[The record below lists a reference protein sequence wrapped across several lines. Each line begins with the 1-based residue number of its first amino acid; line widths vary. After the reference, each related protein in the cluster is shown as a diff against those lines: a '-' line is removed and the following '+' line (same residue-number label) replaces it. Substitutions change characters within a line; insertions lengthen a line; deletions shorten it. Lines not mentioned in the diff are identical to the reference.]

1 MRYFIE
7 NSYVSLNKHDEVLC
21 GDRVETAYYN
31 DTQTMVLADGM
42 GSGVRAN
49 ILSSL
54 TSKIICTM
62 MSSGMSVEDCVETI
76 AATLPMRKDVM
87 VAYSTFTILQIT
99 AEGEAYMVQFDNPL
113 AVLLRDGKAVEYP
126 VEVNIVGDKTLY
138 ETRMQ
143 VQLGDT
149 FVMFSDGVSH
159 AGIGISMNFGWQSDH
174 ICNFLESKCSTED
187 SPHTIAAKLV
197 EAAKELYL
205 GHMGDD
211 TTVAV
216 MKVRQRSELSIM
228 LGPPA
233 NPEDDIRVIED
244 FLSRP
249 GKKIVSGGTTS
260 KIVSRYLGKTVE
272 TCLDY
277 LDPKIPPAGTMEGV
291 DLVTEGV
298 ITMGRVMELS
308 QQLVEDTI
316 SPDWKNHKDAATTVA
331 KMLFEDATDIN
342 IFVGRA
348 MNPAH
353 QNPQLPI
360 NLSIKLKIVEV
371 ISENLNKAGKR
382 VNVQYY

>member
-7 NSYVSLNKHDEVLC
+7 NSYVSLNKHDEELC

-113 AVLLRDGKAVEYP
+113 AIVLRDGKAIEYP
-126 VEVNIVGDKTLY
+126 VEINIVGDKTLY

-159 AGIGISMNFGWQSDH
+159 AGIGISMSFGWQNDH
-174 ICNFLESKCSTED
+174 ICNFLEGKCSTED

-211 TTVAV
+211 TTVGV

-260 KIVSRYLGKTVE
+260 KIVSRYLGETVE

-277 LDPKIPPAGTMEGV
+277 LDPKIPPAGTMKGV

-308 QQLVEDTI
+308 QQLVEGTI
-316 SPDWKNHKDAATTVA
+316 PPDWKNHKDAATTVA

-371 ISENLNKAGKR
+371 ISENLKKTGKR
-382 VNVQYY
+382 INVQYY

>member
-1 MRYFIE
+1 MSYYID
-7 NSYVSLNKHDEVLC
+7 NSYVSLNKHNEELC
-21 GDRVETAYYN
+21 GDRVETAYY
-31 DTQTMVLADGM
+31 DGTQTLVLADGM

-99 AEGEAYMVQFDNPL
+99 QDGDAYMVQFDNPL
-113 AVLLRDGKAVEYP
+113 SILLRNGKAVEYP
-126 VEVNIVGDKTLY
+126 VEVNVIGDKTLY
-138 ETRMQ
+138 ETRMK
-143 VQLGDT
+143 VELGDT

-159 AGIGISMNFGWQSDH
+159 AGIGISMSFGWQNEH
-174 ICNFLESKCSTED
+174 ICSFLESKCSTTD
-187 SPHTIAAKLV
+187 SPHTIATKLV

-205 GHMGDD
+205 GVMGDD

-228 LGPPA
+228 LGPPS

-260 KIVSRYLGKTVE
+260 KIVSRYLGQKVE

-277 LDPKIPPAGTMEGV
+277 LDPKIPPAGKMKGV

-298 ITMGRVMELS
+298 ITLGRVMELS
-308 QQLVEDTI
+308 EQMLDGSIPV
-316 SPDWKNHKDAATTVA
+316 DWKNNKDAATTVT
-331 KMLFEDATDIN
+331 KMMFEDATDIN

-360 NLSIKLKIVEV
+360 NFSIKMKIVEV
-371 ISENLNKAGKR
+371 LSSNLEKCGKR
-382 VNVQYY
+382 VNVQYF

>member
-1 MRYFIE
+1 MSYYID
-7 NSYVSLNKHDEVLC
+7 NSYVSLNKHDEELC

-31 DTQTMVLADGM
+31 GTQTLVLADGM

-54 TSKIICTM
+54 TAKIICTM

-87 VAYSTFTILQIT
+87 VAYSTCTILQIT
-99 AEGEAYMVQFDNPL
+99 SDGDAYMVQFDNPL
-113 AVLLRDGKAVEYP
+113 SVLLRNGKAVEYP
-126 VEVNIVGDKTLY
+126 VEINIIGDKTLY
-138 ETRMQ
+138 ETRMK
-143 VQLGDT
+143 VELGDT

-159 AGIGISMNFGWQSDH
+159 AGIGISMSFGWQSEH
-174 ICNFLESKCSTED
+174 ICSFLESKCSVND

-197 EAAKELYL
+197 DAAKELYL
-205 GHMGDD
+205 GVMGDD

-216 MKVRQRSELSIM
+216 MKVRERCEVSVM

-233 NPEDDIRVIED
+233 DPKDDIRVIEE

-260 KIVSRYLGKTVE
+260 KIVSKYLGQTVE

-277 LDPKIPPAGTMEGV
+277 LDPKIPPAGRMKGV
-291 DLVTEGV
+291 DIVTEGV

-308 QQLVEDTI
+308 QQMVDQTLPV
-316 SPDWKNHKDAATTVA
+316 DWKDKQDAATTVA
-331 KMLFEDATDIN
+331 KMLFEEATDVN

-353 QNPQLPI
+353 QNPNLPI
-360 NLSIKLKIVEV
+360 NFSIKLKIVEV
-371 ISENLNKAGKR
+371 LSENLKKIGKR
-382 VNVQYY
+382 VNVHYF

>member
-1 MRYFIE
+1 MSYYID
-7 NSYVSLNKHDEVLC
+7 NSYVSLNKHDEELC

-31 DTQTMVLADGM
+31 GTQTLVLADGM

-54 TSKIICTM
+54 TAKIICTM

-99 AEGEAYMVQFDNPL
+99 SDGDAYMVQFDNPL
-113 AVLLRDGKAVEYP
+113 SVLLRNGKAVEYP
-126 VEVNIVGDKTLY
+126 VEINIIGDKTLY
-138 ETRMQ
+138 ETRMK
-143 VQLGDT
+143 VELGDT

-159 AGIGISMNFGWQSDH
+159 AGIGISMSFGWQSEH
-174 ICNFLESKCSTED
+174 ICSFLESKCSVND

-197 EAAKELYL
+197 DAAKELYL
-205 GHMGDD
+205 GVMGDD

-216 MKVRQRSELSIM
+216 MKVRERCEVSVM

-233 NPEDDIRVIED
+233 DPKDDIRVIEE

-260 KIVSRYLGKTVE
+260 KIVSKYLGQTVE

-277 LDPKIPPAGTMEGV
+277 LDPKIPPAGRMKGV
-291 DLVTEGV
+291 DIVTEGV

-308 QQLVEDTI
+308 QQMVDQTLPV
-316 SPDWKNHKDAATTVA
+316 DWNDKQDAATTVA
-331 KMLFEDATDIN
+331 KMLFEEATDVN

-353 QNPQLPI
+353 QNPNLPI
-360 NLSIKLKIVEV
+360 NFSIKLKIVEV
-371 ISENLNKAGKR
+371 LSENLKKIGKR
-382 VNVQYY
+382 VNVHYF

>member
-1 MRYFIE
+1 MSYYID
-7 NSYVSLNKHDEVLC
+7 NSYVSLNKHDEELC

-31 DTQTMVLADGM
+31 GTQTLVLADGM

-54 TSKIICTM
+54 TAKIICTM

-99 AEGEAYMVQFDNPL
+99 SDGDAYMVQFDNPL
-113 AVLLRDGKAVEYP
+113 SVLLRNGKAVEYP
-126 VEVNIVGDKTLY
+126 VEINIIGDKTLY
-138 ETRMQ
+138 ETRMK
-143 VQLGDT
+143 VELGDT

-159 AGIGISMNFGWQSDH
+159 AGIGISMSFGWQSEH
-174 ICNFLESKCSTED
+174 ICSFLESKCSVSD

-197 EAAKELYL
+197 DAAKELYL
-205 GHMGDD
+205 GVMGDD

-216 MKVRQRSELSIM
+216 MKVRERCEVSVM

-233 NPEDDIRVIED
+233 DPKDDIRVIEE

-260 KIVSRYLGKTVE
+260 KIVSKYLGQTVE

-277 LDPKIPPAGTMEGV
+277 LDPKIPPAGRMKGV
-291 DLVTEGV
+291 DIVTEGV

-308 QQLVEDTI
+308 QQMVDQTLPV
-316 SPDWKNHKDAATTVA
+316 DWKDKQDAATTVA
-331 KMLFEDATDIN
+331 KMLFEEATDVN

-353 QNPQLPI
+353 QNPNLPI
-360 NLSIKLKIVEV
+360 NFSIKLKIVEV
-371 ISENLNKAGKR
+371 LSENLKKIGKR
-382 VNVQYY
+382 VNVHYF

>member
-1 MRYFIE
+1 MSYYIDT
-7 NSYVSLNKHDEVLC
+7 SYVSLNKHDEELC

-31 DTQTMVLADGM
+31 GTQTLVLADGM

-54 TSKIICTM
+54 TAKIICTM

-99 AEGEAYMVQFDNPL
+99 SDGDAYMVQFDNPL
-113 AVLLRDGKAVEYP
+113 SVLLRNGKAVEYP
-126 VEVNIVGDKTLY
+126 VEINIIGDKTLY
-138 ETRMQ
+138 ETRMK
-143 VQLGDT
+143 VELGDT

-159 AGIGISMNFGWQSDH
+159 AGIGISMSFGWQSEH
-174 ICNFLESKCSTED
+174 ICSFLESKCSVND

-197 EAAKELYL
+197 DAAKELYL
-205 GHMGDD
+205 GVMGDD

-216 MKVRQRSELSIM
+216 MKVRERCEVSVM

-233 NPEDDIRVIED
+233 DPKDDIRVIEE

-260 KIVSRYLGKTVE
+260 KIVSKYLGQTVE

-277 LDPKIPPAGTMEGV
+277 LDPKIPPAGRMKGV
-291 DLVTEGV
+291 DIVTEGV

-308 QQLVEDTI
+308 QQMVDQTLPV
-316 SPDWKNHKDAATTVA
+316 DWKDKQDAATTVA
-331 KMLFEDATDIN
+331 KMLFEEATDVN

-353 QNPQLPI
+353 QNPNLPI
-360 NLSIKLKIVEV
+360 NFSIKLKIVEV
-371 ISENLNKAGKR
+371 LSENLKKIGKR
-382 VNVQYY
+382 VNVHYF

>member
-1 MRYFIE
+1 MSYYID
-7 NSYVSLNKHDEVLC
+7 NSYVSLNKHNEELC
-21 GDRVETAYYN
+21 GDRVETTYY
-31 DTQTMVLADGM
+31 DGTQTLVLADGM

-99 AEGEAYMVQFDNPL
+99 SEGDAYMVQFDNPL
-113 AVLLRDGKAVEYP
+113 SILLRDGKAVEYP
-126 VEVNIVGDKTLY
+126 VEVNVIGDKTLY
-138 ETRMQ
+138 ETRMK
-143 VQLGDT
+143 VELGDT

-159 AGIGISMNFGWQSDH
+159 AGIGISMSFGWQNEH
-174 ICNFLESKCSTED
+174 ICSFLESKCSVND
-187 SPHTIAAKLV
+187 SPHTIATKLV

-205 GHMGDD
+205 GVMGDD

-233 NPEDDIRVIED
+233 NPEDDVRVIED

-260 KIVSRYLGKTVE
+260 KIVSRYLGEKVE

-277 LDPKIPPAGTMEGV
+277 LDPKIPPAGKMKGV

-298 ITMGRVMELS
+298 ITLGRVMELS
-308 QQLVEDTI
+308 EQMIDGTI
-316 SPDWKNHKDAATTVA
+316 PVDWKNNKDAATTVT
-331 KMLFEDATDIN
+331 KMMFEDATDIN

-360 NLSIKLKIVEV
+360 NFSIKMKIVEV
-371 ISENLNKAGKR
+371 LSHNLEKCGKR
-382 VNVQYY
+382 VNVQYF